1 MEADAAVFDRWLRRH
16 KDEWLRP
23 LARRMFG
30 SPPNAITLAALVVG
44 LAAAAGAW
52 AQWYRTALA
61 LWLLNRLLDGLDGLV
76 AREHGRQTDFGGYLD
91 IMGDFV
97 VYAALPLGLYLG
109 APLAE
114 NALSLLALFA
124 TFYVNAASW
133 MYLSAILEKRRAGA
147 EVRGEVTAVTMPS
160 GLIGGT
166 ETIVF
171 YSAFLIWPGR
181 MAGLFALM
189 ACLVVVGVLQRLW
202 WARRSLGPSTDPRS
216 PV

>member
-1 MEADAAVFDRWLRRH
+1 MFDRWLRRY
-16 KDEWLRP
+16 KDELLRP
-23 LARRMFG
+23 LARRMSG
-30 SPPNAITLAALVVG
+30 SPPNAITLAALLVG
-44 LAAAAGAW
+44 LAGAGSAW
-52 AQWYRTALA
+52 AQWYRIALG

-91 IMGDFV
+91 IMADFV

-109 APLAE
+109 APSAHH
-114 NALSLLALFA
+114 ALSLLALFG

-147 EVRGEVTAVTMPS
+147 ETLGEMTAVTMPS

-202 WARRSLGPSTDPRS
+202 WARGSLSPAVDPAS